1 MTMSRTA
8 YRTNI
13 VDEQTF
19 TRSYS
24 YFSTYK
30 MQQSREPT
38 YVKRNIKMFHNL
50 QNCFY
55 AKRHLL
61 FWRRSSDKLCTRIID
76 TALSGQFVTVPRRSF
91 GLCGTDLHSNIN
103 IQYYVNYYVL
113 NIMQKK
119 IKSVLPKSS
128 LLCSNAQ
135 FLKKKNAI
143 FLVRGQMLYTFN
155 AYRICFPFVWVS
167 RVS

>member
-1 MTMSRTA
+1 MMTMSRTA

-61 FWRRSSDKLCTRIID
+61 FWRRSSDKLCRRIID
-76 TALSGQFVTVPRRSF
+76 TALSGQFVTFPRRSF

-103 IQYYVNYYVL
+103 FQYYVNYYVL
-113 NIMQKK
+113 NIMQQ
-119 IKSVLPKSS
+119 KSNLFYLS
-128 LLCSNAQ
+128 LLCFVVTHN
-135 FLKKKNAI
+135 FWKKNAT

-155 AYRICFPFVWVS
+155 AYRFFS
-167 RVS
+167 LSFGFRG